1 MDNREVILD
10 IQDLHAR
17 FHTQDGV
24 VHAVNGITYQV
35 HAGETLGIVGESGC
49 GKSVS
54 MLSVMDLLAKPPAE
68 VQAEAILFKG
78 EDLQHFSQAEMR
90 KVRGSN
96 MTMIFQDPMTS
107 LNPVLTVG
115 FQIKEPLKLH
125 LGMSDEEATKRA
137 AELLELVNIPEAE
150 NRLSDFPHQFSG
162 GMRQRAM
169 VAIALACNPTLLI
182 ADEPTTALDVT
193 IQAQLVELVKGI
205 QAKLGMALIWITHD
219 LGVVA
224 GLAERVIVM
233 YAGFVVEDAQI
244 DELYGNP
251 LHPYTL
257 ALLKS
262 LPRLDQR
269 KEEALATIEGLP
281 PSLLERPQSC
291 PFEPRCEFAKPKC
304 KESNPLLEAVGPD
317 HKIACWVDIK
327 TGELR

>member
-24 VHAVNGITYQV
+24 VHAVNGISYQV
-35 HAGETLGIVGESGC
+35 HAGETVGIVGESGC

-68 VQAEAILFKG
+68 VQAEAILFRG
-78 EDLQHFSQAEMR
+78 EDLRHISANEMR

-125 LGMSDEEATKRA
+125 LGMSEEQATERA
-137 AELLELVNIPEAE
+137 AELLSLVNIPEAE
-150 NRLSDFPHQFSG
+150 SRLNDFPHQFSG

-193 IQAQLVELVKGI
+193 IQAQLVELVKEI

-233 YAGFVVEDAQI
+233 YAGFVVEDAKV
-244 DELYGNP
+244 DELYNNP

-257 ALLKS
+257 ALLQS
-262 LPRLDQR
+262 LPRLDGLHGDT
-269 KEEALATIEGLP
+269 LATIEGLP
-281 PSLLERPQSC
+281 PSLLECPKCC
-291 PFEPRCEFAKPKC
+291 PFEPRCEFAVQKC
-304 KESNPLLEAVGPD
+304 REINPLLEEVEPG
-317 HKIACWVDIK
+317 HKIACWVDVN
-327 TGELR
+327 TRGLR

>member
-17 FHTQDGV
+17 FHTQEGV
-24 VHAVNGITYQV
+24 VHAVNGISYEV
-35 HAGETLGIVGESGC
+35 HAGETVGIVGESGC

-68 VQAEAILFKG
+68 VVAEGILFKG
-78 EDLQHFSQAEMR
+78 KDLRNYTPAEMR
-90 KVRGSN
+90 KIRGSN

-125 LGMSDEEATKRA
+125 LGMSDEEATERA
-137 AELLELVNIPEAE
+137 AELLRLVNIPEAE
-150 NRLSDFPHQFSG
+150 SRLDDYPHQFSG

-193 IQAQLVELVKGI
+193 IQAQLVELVKEI

-224 GLAERVIVM
+224 GMAERVIVM
-233 YAGFVVEDAQI
+233 YAGFVVEDAKV
-244 DELYGNP
+244 DDLYANP

-262 LPRLDQR
+262 LPRLDER
-269 KEEALATIEGLP
+269 SDESLSTIEGLP
-281 PSLLERPQSC
+281 PSLLECPKCC
-291 PFEPRCEFAKPKC
+291 PFEPRCEYAKPKC
-304 KESNPLLEAVGPD
+304 KEMNPPLEEVGPG

>member
-1 MDNREVILD
+1 LDNREVILD

-17 FHTQDGV
+17 FHTHDGT

-68 VQAEAILFKG
+68 VQAEALLFKG
-78 EDLQHFSQAEMR
+78 RDLQKFSKSEMR
-90 KVRGSN
+90 KIRGSN

-125 LGMSDEEATKRA
+125 LGMSNQEATKRA
-137 AELLELVNIPEAE
+137 AELLTLVNIPEAE
-150 NRLSDFPHQFSG
+150 NRLSDYPHQFSG

-193 IQAQLVELVKGI
+193 IQAQLVELVKEI

-224 GLAERVIVM
+224 GIAERVIVM
-233 YAGFVVEDAQI
+233 YAGYVVEDSLV

-251 LHPYTL
+251 LHPYTM

-262 LPRLDQR
+262 LPRIDQQSD
-269 KEEALATIEGLP
+269 EGLATIEGLP
-281 PSLLERPQSC
+281 PSLLDCPQCC
-291 PFEPRCEFAKPKC
+291 PFEPRCEYAKPKC
-304 KESNPLLEAVGPD
+304 KEMNPLLEEVGPG
-317 HKIACWVDIK
+317 HRIACWVDIK